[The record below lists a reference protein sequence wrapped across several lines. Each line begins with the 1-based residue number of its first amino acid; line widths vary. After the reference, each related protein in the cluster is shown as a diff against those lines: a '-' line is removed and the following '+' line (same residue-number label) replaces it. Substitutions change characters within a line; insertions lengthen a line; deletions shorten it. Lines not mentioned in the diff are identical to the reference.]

1 MEYLALVRRAQ
12 KHEGETKKIIKAWK
26 KQVKNHLLTNVDA
39 LFNHVSWHLQYSQW
53 CVGAWMKTN
62 YKSKIERIEKWI
74 SF

>member
-39 LFNHVSWHLQYSQW
+39 LFNHVS
-53 CVGAWMKTN
+53 
-62 YKSKIERIEKWI
+62 
-74 SF
+74 